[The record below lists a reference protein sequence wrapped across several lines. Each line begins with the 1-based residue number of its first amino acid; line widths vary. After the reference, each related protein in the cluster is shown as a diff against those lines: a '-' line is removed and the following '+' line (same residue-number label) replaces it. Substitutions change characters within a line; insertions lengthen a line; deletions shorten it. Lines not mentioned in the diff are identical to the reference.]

1 MAKLLEGIAK
11 IEKAPFVFISDK
23 DRENV
28 TLTKSKIFRFD
39 DICLNSNIQQAATM
53 SKALKSHF
61 PNCVIMWVISLLST
75 PEDNLSQRVFPSI
88 WKAYS
93 DYKVFFQVKQ
103 MGIPNVPGNMGIQI
117 ASHGLVHVDHRLL
130 TKEAQEMS
138 ILVSCSLLHTD
149 KYVPPFNKWNS
160 DTEAICDEANINL
173 IKFEDGWLNMKFETD
188 KPRHQKWYLHH
199 REFTMDELF
208 QWIGRNK

>member
-1 MAKLLEGIAK
+1 MTTLPGKIVK
-11 IEKAPFVFISDK
+11 IEKAPFVFVGDK
-23 DRENV
+23 DRENIAP
-28 TLTKSKIFRFD
+28 TETKVFRFD
-39 DICLNSNIQQAATM
+39 DICLNSDIDQATAM
-53 SKALKSHF
+53 SKALRSYF
-61 PNCVIMWVISLLST
+61 PDCALMWVISLLST

-93 DYKVFFQVKQ
+93 DYKVFFKVKQ
-103 MGIPNVPGNMGIQI
+103 MGMPTVPGNMNIKI

-130 TKEAQEMS
+130 AKEAQEMS
-138 ILVSCSLLHTD
+138 ILISCSLLNSCY
-149 KYVPPFNKWNS
+149 YVPPFNKWNA
-160 DTEAICDEANINL
+160 DTEAICKAASINL